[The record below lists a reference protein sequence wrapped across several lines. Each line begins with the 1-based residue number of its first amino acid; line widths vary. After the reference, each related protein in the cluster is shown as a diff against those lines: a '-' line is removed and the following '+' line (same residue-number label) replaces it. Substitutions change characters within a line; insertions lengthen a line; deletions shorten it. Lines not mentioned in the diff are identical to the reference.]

1 MRCVDLRD
9 TGHKEMVGFQLP
21 TRVDQ
26 NALDRMK
33 TFFKTIALI
42 HKMERFSR

>member
-9 TGHKEMVGFQLP
+9 PGYKEMVGFQLP

-33 TFFKTIALI
+33 TFFKTI
-42 HKMERFSR
+42 HKVERLSRKPS